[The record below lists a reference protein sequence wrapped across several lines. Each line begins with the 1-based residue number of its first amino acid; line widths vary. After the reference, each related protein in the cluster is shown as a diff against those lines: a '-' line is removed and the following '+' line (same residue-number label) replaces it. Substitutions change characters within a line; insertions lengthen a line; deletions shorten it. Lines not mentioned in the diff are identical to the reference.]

1 MIWFKNL
8 PIKAKVLF
16 APVLLLAC
24 LVGLSFQSYLA
35 LTYTTGHLRQLTN
48 SQLPKSAAVQSLAA
62 AVSESQL
69 LLFRYVSWLNSG
81 IVGDKL
87 ETLERQIKV
96 GNAELTGQSE
106 TIAQRPDLD
115 AEETAIVREFD
126 TNLKKYVSLSNN
138 TIEMGTLQQSMAV
151 MMLAEAYDMF
161 IKTRSDVDKMLE
173 ITSSR
178 SRTLTSSIEVKTVRS
193 TISMLVAIAAAIT
206 ICVLVTIMASNS
218 VSGPVNRLA
227 LAMRSIASG
236 NLDAQVPDL
245 ERRDEI
251 GDMSAALNV
260 FKQAAIE
267 AVGRKEQADRV
278 KAEAERRAVM
288 SGLADGFE
296 DSVSSVVQSVLSA
309 ADQMLSVANL
319 MSTTAERVSQR
330 LNVVALAAERAT
342 LNVETVAAASEQ
354 MSRSLAEVSER
365 ISSAADMTGR
375 VTGEA
380 MEASTKAN
388 KLATSAD
395 AITGVLKMIGAIAGQ
410 TNLLALNA
418 TIEAARAG
426 DAGKGFAVVAL
437 EVKHLSSQ
445 TTQATERIAVS
456 IEEMQT
462 DTSSVVSA
470 IEMIG
475 GLVDSLDKVA
485 SAVALTAKEQQL
497 ATLEIAKGTI
507 EAATGTRKVTGDLAG
522 VSSEMNETGIAA
534 QQVLNVATEL
544 STQAKSLKFHV
555 SQFLDDVRSG

>member
-1 MIWFKNL
+1 
-8 PIKAKVLF
+8 
-16 APVLLLAC
+16 
-24 LVGLSFQSYLA
+24 
-35 LTYTTGHLRQLTN
+35 
-48 SQLPKSAAVQSLAA
+48 
-62 AVSESQL
+62 
-69 LLFRYVSWLNSG
+69 
-81 IVGDKL
+81 
-87 ETLERQIKV
+87 
-96 GNAELTGQSE
+96 
-106 TIAQRPDLD
+106 
-115 AEETAIVREFD
+115 
-126 TNLKKYVSLSNN
+126 
-138 TIEMGTLQQSMAV
+138 
-151 MMLAEAYDMF
+151 
-161 IKTRSDVDKMLE
+161 
-173 ITSSR
+173 
-178 SRTLTSSIEVKTVRS
+178 
-193 TISMLVAIAAAIT
+193 
-206 ICVLVTIMASNS
+206 
-218 VSGPVNRLA
+218 
-227 LAMRSIASG
+227 MRSIASG